1 MLNTR
6 RRLLLAGLGAAISP
20 AIRAQSNAPEQVG
33 KPPDILGAPSEVI
46 DLWSEGV
53 PGKPKTMPHEIIV
66 ERSTDRKINDRHI
79 AGVSRPRMTVF
90 RPSAPN
96 GASILIAPGGGYRW
110 VVIDR
115 EGFEMA
121 RWFAERGVTAFV
133 LFYRLPG
140 DGWAAGPNVALADA
154 QRAMRLIRHRAAEWG
169 LDAKRVAAMGFSAGG
184 HLCADLIA
192 RHATRVET
200 PVEAIDELSAR
211 PFLGAPIYP
220 VVTMSAPHA
229 HAGSREQLVGTLAS
243 NELESAHS
251 PHRHISREACPVFL
265 LHAEDDASV
274 PVENTLLLRAA
285 LREKG
290 VSVETHLFKEGGHGF
305 GLRKAA
311 DKPVEAWPDLLL
323 AWARSHGWF

>member
-1 MLNTR
+1 MLNAR
-6 RRLLLAGLGAAISP
+6 RRLLLAGLAAAVSP
-20 AIRAQSNAPEQVG
+20 TIRAESTGRPDLDTMLAGSN
-33 KPPDILGAPSEVI
+33 GASDVI
-46 DLWSEGV
+46 DLWSQGV
-53 PGKPKTMPHEIIV
+53 PGKPKTMPHEIVV
-66 ERSTDRKINDRHI
+66 ERSTDRQINDRHI
-79 AGVSRPRMTVF
+79 AGISRPRILLF

-115 EGFEMA
+115 EGIEMA

-154 QRAMRLIRHRAAEWG
+154 QRAMRLIRHRAAQWG

-192 RHATRVET
+192 RHATRIET
-200 PVEAIDELSAR
+200 TVDGIDELSAK

-220 VVTMSAPHA
+220 VVTMSAPYA
-229 HAGSREQLVGTLAS
+229 HAGSREQLIGKLAS

-251 PHRHISREACPVFL
+251 PHRHISREVCPVFL

-311 DKPVEAWPDLLL
+311 GKPVEAWSDLLL